1 MLFQLIN
8 VIGEKSRINTKVRHW
23 TRYMTR
29 TNHRHLF
36 RNKGNFVYNYKLKM
50 YEDMSETPM
59 RGDFYYLQSIKK
71 DLFKHAL
78 R

>member
-1 MLFQLIN
+1 
-8 VIGEKSRINTKVRHW
+8 
-23 TRYMTR
+23 MTR

-36 RNKGNFVYNYKLKM
+36 RKKGNFVYNYKLKM